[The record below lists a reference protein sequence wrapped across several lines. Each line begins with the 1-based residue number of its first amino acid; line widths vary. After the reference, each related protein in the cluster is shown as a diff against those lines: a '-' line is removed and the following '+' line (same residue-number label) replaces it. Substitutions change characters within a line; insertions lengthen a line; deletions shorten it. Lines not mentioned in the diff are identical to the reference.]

1 MIYTIT
7 FSPSIDYI
15 PYVSNFELGQLNR
28 ATAVSYYPGG
38 KGINIS
44 RVLSGIHC
52 DTTALGFIGGFTG
65 RFIEDFLTDESVNHH
80 FMYVREATRINVKIK
95 SEIETD
101 LNGPSPQ
108 LNAQNEEYLKKYLE
122 NNISTGDF
130 VVVSGTIP
138 SSISNDFFEF
148 LEKNCIQNN
157 AKWILDTSG
166 PRLKELLI
174 YHPYLI
180 KPNEFELQELVGKEI
195 TNLEDALEYAQQ
207 IVNEGI
213 EIVVVSLG
221 AAGAICASATK
232 KMIAKA
238 PKGKVVNTVGS
249 GDSLVA
255 GMLSQIVSE
264 NSLEDAFIYGVAS
277 GSATAFT
284 EDLCTF
290 EQIEDLVKEVA
301 IELK

>member
-1 MIYTIT
+1 MIYTVT

-15 PYVSNFELGQLNR
+15 PYISNFELGQLNR
-28 ATAVSYYPGG
+28 STAVSYYPGG

-44 RVLSGIHC
+44 RVLSGLRC
-52 DTTALGFIGGFTG
+52 ETTALGFVGGFTG
-65 RFIEDFLTDESVNHH
+65 KFIEDFLTDEEVNHQ
-80 FMYVREATRINVKIK
+80 FIYLREATRINMKIK

-101 LNGPSPQ
+101 LNGPAPS
-108 LNAQNEEYLKKYLE
+108 LTAQNEADLRAYLE
-122 NNISTGDF
+122 DVLNEKDW

-138 SSISNDFFEF
+138 PSIPDTFFQF
-148 LEKNCIQNN
+148 LQQLCQTTKAN
-157 AKWILDTSG
+157 WILDTSG
-166 PRLKELLI
+166 PRLKELLA
-174 YHPYLI
+174 YQPYMI
-180 KPNEFELQELVGKEI
+180 KPNEHELADLVGEEI
-195 TNLEDALEYAQQ
+195 TNLEDALKYAEQ
-207 IVNEGI
+207 IVQQGI

-221 AAGAICASATK
+221 GAGAICATENNR
-232 KMIAKA
+232 MIAKA

-255 GMLSQIVSE
+255 GILSQIVSE
-264 NSLEDAFIYGVAS
+264 NTLEEAFTYGVAA